1 MSTMLRR
8 LRGALGVAVTW
19 SVACAALFVGAFVIT
34 RIFDP
39 GSIDPGEG
47 PARVAGIGAVLGFAT
62 GAAFAALL
70 ALADRKK
77 SISQLSVARAALWG
91 ALGTAA
97 FPVFT
102 QMNLSLVFIICPVG
116 AALAAASVAVAKRA
130 ALKHT
135 LAAHVDTP
143 SLMP

>member
-34 RIFDP
+34 RVFDP

-70 ALADRKK
+70 AIADRKRN
-77 SISQLSVARAALWG
+77 IGQLSVGRAALWG

-102 QMNLSLVFIICPVG
+102 SMNLSLVFIICPVG